1 MIVWGTFSAR
11 QRHHHGATRRRRRRG
26 FTLIEAA
33 LTTAITGI
41 AFVAIMELFSA
52 CTQQNR
58 IGANMTTAML
68 LAGHVQETMA
78 GLQFN
83 DPVLGKATFGPEV
96 GQTLS
101 SYDDIDDFDGQNLN
115 PPIDAL
121 RRRIPELSQF
131 TQNVIVMP
139 IYPTQL
145 SSNSDPAAPAI
156 PKTAYTG
163 AARVTVR
170 ILYRVKTTDA
180 PVEIY
185 RTSWIR
191 VDQ

>member
-1 MIVWGTFSAR
+1 MIVRGTSSAPGLR
-11 QRHHHGATRRRRRRG
+11 NARSPRRRRLG

-58 IGANMTTAML
+58 VGSNMTTAML
-68 LAGHVQETMA
+68 LAGHIQETMA
-78 GLQFN
+78 GLSFN
-83 DPVLGKATFGPEV
+83 DPVVGRANFGPEV
-96 GQTLS
+96 GQSLL

-115 PPIDAL
+115 PPIDAM
-121 RRRIPELSQF
+121 RRYIPELSQF

-145 SSNSDPAAPAI
+145 SSNSDPGAPVI

-170 ILYRVKTTDA
+170 VLYRVRSTDV

>member
-1 MIVWGTFSAR
+1 MIVRGTSSAR
-11 QRHHHGATRRRRRRG
+11 GLRNARSPGRRRRRG

-68 LAGHVQETMA
+68 LAGHVQETMT

-83 DPVLGKATFGPEV
+83 DPIGGKGTFGPEI

-101 SYDDIDDFDGQNLN
+101 SYDDIDDFDDERNE
-115 PPIDAL
+115 D
-121 RRRIPELSQF
+121 E
-131 TQNVIVMP
+131 
-139 IYPTQL
+139 
-145 SSNSDPAAPAI
+145 
-156 PKTAYTG
+156 
-163 AARVTVR
+163 
-170 ILYRVKTTDA
+170 
-180 PVEIY
+180 
-185 RTSWIR
+185 
-191 VDQ
+191 

>member
-1 MIVWGTFSAR
+1 MSSVPMRAR
-11 QRHHHGATRRRRRRG
+11 APSSRRRG

-52 CTQQNR
+52 CTHQNR
-58 IGANMTTAML
+58 VGSNITTAML

-83 DPVLGKATFGPEV
+83 DPATGRANFGPEI
-96 GQTLS
+96 GQQLLG
-101 SYDDIDDFDGQNLN
+101 YNDIDDFDGQTLN

-121 RRRIPELSQF
+121 RRPIPELKQF
-131 TQNVIVMP
+131 TQHVIVMP
-139 IYPTQL
+139 VYPTQL
-145 SSNSDPAAPAI
+145 SANSDPAAPAI
-156 PKTAYTG
+156 PRSAYTG

-170 ILYRVKTTDA
+170 ILYRAGATDV
-180 PVEIY
+180 PMEVY
-185 RTSWIR
+185 RSSWIR

>member
-1 MIVWGTFSAR
+1 MIAR
-11 QRHHHGATRRRRRRG
+11 RKSSTRRPRRG

-41 AFVAIMELFSA
+41 AFVAIMELFAA

-58 IGANMTTAML
+58 IGSNMATAML

-78 GLQFN
+78 GLSFN
-83 DPVLGKATFGPEV
+83 DPARGLATFGAEP
-96 GQTLS
+96 GQTLTG
-101 SYDDIDDFDGQNLN
+101 YDDIDDFDGQSFN

-121 RRRIPELSQF
+121 RRRVPALSQF

-139 IYPTQL
+139 VYATQL
-145 SSNSDPAAPAI
+145 SANNNPAAPAI
-156 PKTAYTG
+156 PRTAYTG

-170 ILYRVKTTDA
+170 ILYRARTVDA

-185 RTSWIR
+185 RASWIR

>member
-1 MIVWGTFSAR
+1 MIVRGTSSAR
-11 QRHHHGATRRRRRRG
+11 SGRPRRTQRRGRG

-41 AFVAIMELFSA
+41 AFVAIMELFAA

-78 GLQFN
+78 GMSFN
-83 DPVLGKATFGPEV
+83 DPVAGRANFGPEI
-96 GQTLS
+96 GQQLVT
-101 SYDDIDDFDGQNLN
+101 YDDIDDFDGQNLN
-115 PPIDAL
+115 PPIDSL

-131 TQNVIVMP
+131 TQSVIVMP
-139 IYPTQL
+139 VYPTQL
-145 SSNSDPAAPAI
+145 SSNSDPGAPAI

-170 ILYRVKTTDA
+170 ILHRVSAKDA

>member
-1 MIVWGTFSAR
+1 MRARGTSS
-11 QRHHHGATRRRRRRG
+11 GRRG

-52 CTQQNR
+52 CTHQNR
-58 IGANMTTAML
+58 VGSNITTAML

-83 DPVLGKATFGPEV
+83 DPATGRANFGPEI
-96 GQTLS
+96 GQQLLGFN
-101 SYDDIDDFDGQNLN
+101 DIDDFDGQILN

-121 RRRIPELSQF
+121 RRPIAELKQF
-131 TQNVIVMP
+131 TQHVIVMP
-139 IYPTQL
+139 VYPTQL

-156 PKTAYTG
+156 PRSAYTG

-170 ILYRVKTTDA
+170 VLYRARSSDV
-180 PVEIY
+180 PMEVY

>member
-1 MIVWGTFSAR
+1 MIVRRWGTSSAHAR
-11 QRHHHGATRRRRRRG
+11 PHRGRGRGRG

-58 IGANMTTAML
+58 VGTNMTTAML

-78 GLQFN
+78 GLAFN
-83 DPVLGKATFGPEV
+83 DPVLGRGTFGPET
-96 GQTLS
+96 GQTLV
-101 SYDDIDDFDGQNLN
+101 SYDDIDDFDGQNFN
-115 PPIDAL
+115 PPIDAM
-121 RRRIPELSQF
+121 RRRIPELSQL

-139 IYPTQL
+139 IYANQL
-145 SSNSDPAAPAI
+145 SSNSDPGNPAI

-170 ILYRVKTTDA
+170 ILYRVKATDV
-180 PVEIY
+180 PVEVY

>member
-11 QRHHHGATRRRRRRG
+11 SRHRPPGGRRHRRG

-58 IGANMTTAML
+58 IGSNMTTAML

-83 DPVLGKATFGPEV
+83 DPVVGRANFGPEI
-96 GQTLS
+96 GQTLG

-121 RRRIPELSQF
+121 RRRIPELAQF
-131 TQNVIVMP
+131 TQSVIVMP
-139 IYPTQL
+139 VYATQL
-145 SSNSDPAAPAI
+145 SSNADPAAPAI
-156 PKTAYTG
+156 PRTAYTG

-170 ILYRVKTTDA
+170 ILYRKSTKDT